1 MVNRQLKT
9 SGNSLFS
16 LCFRRFLSCLGLA
29 GLMLSACTPAFAW
42 GPEGHEIV
50 ALIALQELSP
60 QARAQV
66 AALLGSPAMM
76 VHDASWADEIRDQR
90 PDTSGWHYVD
100 IPLQAPGYDARR
112 DCSRR
117 DCVVGQIEND
127 QRLLANRGAGQR
139 VRAEALRF
147 LIHFTADAHQPL
159 HAEDDHDKG
168 GNQVRITMGRKRA
181 SLHRVWDADVV
192 EALGFD
198 AGAAADGI
206 VRSITSAQRKAWSGG
221 TPAQWAD
228 EAHALAR
235 DRIYP
240 PLNGRHEIR
249 LPRDYAWQQ
258 APLVR
263 MQLAKAGVRL
273 AWLLNTTL
281 K

>member
-1 MVNRQLKT
+1 MVNGQPKI
-9 SGNSLFS
+9 SPNSLFL
-16 LCFRRFLSCLGLA
+16 LCFRQLLRFLLPA
-29 GLMLSACTPAFAW
+29 GLMTLTPVPAFAW

-66 AALLGSPAMM
+66 GALLGSPAMM

-90 PDTSGWHYVD
+90 PNTGSWHYVD

-112 DCSRR
+112 DCPRA
-117 DCVVGQIEND
+117 DCVVGQIGND
-127 QRLLANRGAGQR
+127 LRVLANRGADPR

-159 HAEDDHDKG
+159 HAEDNHDKG
-168 GNQVRITMGRKRA
+168 GNQVRTYMGRKRA
-181 SLHRVWDADVV
+181 SLHRVWDAEVV
-192 EALGFD
+192 EALGYD
-198 AGAAADGI
+198 GSTVADGI
-206 VRSITSAQRKAWSGG
+206 VRSITPAQRKTLSSG

-240 PLNGRHEIR
+240 PLDGRHEIR

-258 APLVR
+258 APIVR
-263 MQLAKAGVRL
+263 LQLAKAGIRL

-281 K
+281 R